1 MDTKV
6 VSIYCLL
13 KIMLLWTLGWHV
25 SFRTYVFFLDIYPRV
40 DWLGYN
46 DLDNNVTRELL
57 LTVSF

>member
-1 MDTKV
+1 M
-6 VSIYCLL
+6 YLFEL
-13 KIMLLWTLGWHV
+13 M
-25 SFRTYVFFLDIYPRV
+25 FFFLDIYPRV